1 MKTIKILLWCTFI
14 YFSLNASAQPKQ
26 TLQNRMEALQK
37 EKDPIKGEKSLYRII
52 KEFKLDPIKY
62 AEETDV
68 MKGGLALSF
77 LEQGNVVKFEKY
89 IRLIRNKFNQT
100 SYLNMAVA
108 NLSAKN
114 LHMDYALALAERTVN
129 VYTSYKDDPKARP
142 TNFPIEDWNRFMRL
156 ASYPY
161 YESYALI
168 LHNNGQDTKALMF
181 EEMALKDQDLEQ
193 VLQSSLALYTKL
205 LIADKQDDKAY
216 KILLKMASLG
226 KTSLDMNIN
235 LKKLTVNKMGNET
248 QAVKFLDS
256 IQRSIGTRYKSDIA
270 KKMIVD
276 RVAPKLSLLN
286 VDGVQVGIDDFI
298 GKVVVLDFWATWCI
312 PCIAS
317 MRAMKEVQTRHP
329 EVAFIFIATQET
341 GKDSSLRVKNY
352 LKNAGYP
359 SNSLIDVQSGKDGEQ
374 FKVAAA
380 YGISAIPTKIII
392 DQKGKIRFSTSGYTS
407 DTELINELEAMIY
420 LATAQ

>member
-1 MKTIKILLWCTFI
+1 
-14 YFSLNASAQPKQ
+14 
-26 TLQNRMEALQK
+26 
-37 EKDPIKGEKSLYRII
+37 
-52 KEFKLDPIKY
+52 
-62 AEETDV
+62 DV

-89 IRLIRNKFNQT
+89 IRLIKNKFNQT

-108 NLSAKN
+108 NLSSKN

-129 VYTSYKDDPKARP
+129 LYTSYKDDPKARP
-142 TNFPIEDWNRFMRL
+142 SYFPIEDWNRFMRL

-205 LIADKQDDKAY
+205 LIAEKQDDKAY
-216 KILLKMASLG
+216 EILLKMASLG

-235 LKKLTVNKMGNET
+235 LKKLTVSMMGNET

-256 IQRSIGTRYKSDIA
+256 IQRSIGSKYKSEIA

-286 VDGVQVGIDDFI
+286 VDGVQVGIGDFK
-298 GKVVVLDFWATWCI
+298 GKVIVLDFWATWCI

-317 MRAMKEVQTRHP
+317 MQAMKEVQTRHP
-329 EVAFIFIATQET
+329 EVAFVFIATQET
-341 GKDSSLRVKNY
+341 GKDSSTRVKNY

-392 DQKGKIRFSTSGYTS
+392 DQMGKIRFSTSGYTS
-407 DTELINELEAMIY
+407 DTELINELEAMLY